1 MRRTL
6 ALLLVAACAAPEA
19 GPAPEERMVEAV
31 QGYARLIGPGE
42 ADDARVLAALAA
54 VPRAAFVPAAWR
66 HAADE
71 DRALPI
77 AHGQTISQPTIVA
90 LMTHLLAP
98 KPGDRVL
105 EVGTGSGYQAAVLA
119 ELGARVFSIEII
131 PGLAAEAAERL
142 ERLGYGTVAVRAGDG
157 GLGWPEEAPFD
168 AIIVTAA
175 APRVPPA
182 LVEQLKPGGR
192 MVVPVGPVDGIQ
204 RLVLVTRAE
213 DGTVSERTVT
223 DVRFVP
229 LTGAEAEGG

>member
-1 MRRTL
+1 MRRLL

-19 GPAPEERMVEAV
+19 GPAPEARMAEAV
-31 QGYARLIGPGE
+31 HGYARLIGPEE

-54 VPRAAFVPAAWR
+54 VPRAAFVPGPWR
-66 HAADE
+66 HAASE

-90 LMTHLLAP
+90 VMTHLLAP

-119 ELGARVFSIEII
+119 ALGARVFSIEII
-131 PGLAAEAAERL
+131 PELAAEAEARL
-142 ERLGYGTVAVRAGDG
+142 ARLGIAGVTVRAGDG

-168 AIIVTAA
+168 AILVTAA

-182 LVEQLKPGGR
+182 LVEQLRPGGR

-204 RLVLVTRAE
+204 RLTLVTQPADGAVAE
-213 DGTVSERTVT
+213 RIVT

-229 LTGAEAEGG
+229 LTGAEGQP